1 MYKKLFLLLSL
12 SVFATLTF
20 GSPPVKA
27 EKSYINGIDFGFPP
41 FGYVD
46 KAGNPTGFDVECVN
60 WIAKEMGF
68 KVTHQ
73 PMDWDGIIPALNA
86 KKIDLIASGMGATEP
101 RLKIVDFTA
110 PYYQVTQVILV
121 MEDQTLDF
129 AGFLQSGKIIGTQR
143 GTTNSNLLKAMLTG
157 GKYKFEIKE
166 YDSTDLS
173 LEDLKIGRIA
183 GSGMD
188 SSIAYELKKN
198 KPYKILGTLDSPPEN
213 YAYAVR
219 KGDKELLDLL
229 NTGLKK
235 LMADPQWKVLKSK
248 YDIP

>member
-1 MYKKLFLLLSL
+1 MYNKLIVLLSL
-12 SVFATLTF
+12 CVLVTFTLGT
-20 GSPPVKA
+20 PLVKA
-27 EKSYINGIDFGFPP
+27 EKAYINGIDFGFPP

-46 KAGNPTGFDVECVN
+46 KAGNPAGFDVECVN

-86 KKIDLIASGMGATEP
+86 KKIDLIASGMGATAP
-101 RLKIVDFTA
+101 RLKIVDFTTS
-110 PYYQVTQVILV
+110 YYQVTQVILV
-121 MEDQTLDF
+121 MGDQKLDY
-129 AGFLQSGKIIGTQR
+129 AELIQSGKKIGTQR
-143 GTTNSNLLKAMLTG
+143 GTTNSNLLKAMLAS

-183 GSGMD
+183 GAGMD
-188 SSIAYELKKN
+188 SSIAYELKKEQ
-198 KPYKILGTLDSPPEN
+198 PYKIIGTLDAPPEN

-219 KGDKELLDLL
+219 KGDKELLDML

-235 LMADPQWKVLKSK
+235 LMADPQWKVLKTK